1 MPGIGVVGRKSF
13 FKYLNVAEIDYFHE
27 LIGKAFVNMA
37 HFQRLTGKSES
48 WVDLFGAGIEFSAEA
63 NRCG

>member
-1 MPGIGVVGRKSF
+1 
-13 FKYLNVAEIDYFHE
+13 
-27 LIGKAFVNMA
+27 MA